1 MDTESGHL
9 KATEPKSGEELGP
22 PHINEE
28 HLLVFTRPLDPSPEQ
43 QLLLARLVELD
54 HKAKRGLVPPSPQWR
69 EVSGVLL
76 NAAISLTGGQWI
88 GSKELVDHAERLYYA
103 YIEERN
109 RVKYVLGVLVGSIL
123 AGVISS
129 ATLLA
134 FGDLLR
140 PLIRPQLMELLFL
153 FAGFGS
159 LTSVLTRLTEIDL
172 KKETSASIVLLSG
185 AARPVVAIFFS
196 IVAYFIL
203 DSGVVGLAVPDTERT
218 NETFLVVAFLVGF
231 SERFAKDIFAR
242 VTREVTAEEAP
253 REGVR
258 R

>member
-1 MDTESGHL
+1 MDQLSGDR
-9 KATEPKSGEELGP
+9 KANGPQPDKELEA
-22 PHINEE
+22 PHINDE
-28 HLLVFTRPLDPSPEQ
+28 HLLVFRRPMNPSAEQ
-43 QLLLARLVELD
+43 QLLLSRLIELD
-54 HKAKRGLVPPSPQWR
+54 LKAKHGLVPPNPQWR

-76 NAAISLTGGQWI
+76 GAAISVTNGQWI
-88 GSKELVDHAERLYYA
+88 GAKELVDHGERLYYA
-103 YIEERN
+103 YVEEKN
-109 RVKYVLGVLVGSIL
+109 RVKYVLGVLLGSVL
-123 AGVISS
+123 AGVIAS
-129 ATLLA
+129 AVLLA

-172 KKETSASIVLLSG
+172 KKETGPWILLLSG
-185 AARPVVAIFFS
+185 AARPVVAIFFA
-196 IVAYFIL
+196 IVTYFVL

-242 VTREVTAEEAP
+242 VAREVTAEEAP
-253 REGVR
+253 RASLPG
-258 R
+258 